1 MQEPRVVMPAE
12 QIPSFRTMVA
22 LKNKVADNLM
32 FTTWGGLGD
41 QICAEPTLR
50 FALDTFKG
58 AKVSLYT
65 EVPEMFKHLGFHAVY
80 TLKDK
85 PDFEKFLVFNT
96 ITNPETLTWEFVSHC
111 VTHCVDFPAIC
122 SLRCTLPINYKA
134 VNLPVEI
141 GAEKED
147 ELKHYTDEKYVA
159 IHAGKHWESK
169 TFPVAWWDEVIDTL
183 LLNGKIP
190 VLFGKELNEEQ
201 GTVQTKTEGC
211 IDLRNKLSLTES
223 VWLLQRMK
231 CLVSNDSSPM
241 HMAATGKAH
250 IAFVASAKHQDY
262 LYHWRRNDSGQVE
275 WAWRM
280 KHFNTGGLW
289 DTIDYCPNKEQ
300 TVLVDKCDQELL
312 KSWLPHPSDIV
323 SWVVSR

>member
-1 MQEPRVVMPAE
+1 MSVPKVVMPAE
-12 QIPSFRTMVA
+12 QIPSFRTMMA

-50 FALDTFKG
+50 FALETFKG

-65 EVPEMFKHLGFHAVY
+65 EIPEMFAHLSFHAVY
-80 TLKDK
+80 TPKDK
-85 PDFEKFLVFNT
+85 PDFSKFLVLNT

-111 VTHCVDFPAIC
+111 VTHCVDFPSIC
-122 SLRCTLPINYKA
+122 ALRCTLPIDLKA
-134 VNLPVEI
+134 VELPVEI
-141 GAEKED
+141 SPDRAE
-147 ELKHYTDEKYVA
+147 ELSQYTDKKYVA

-169 TFPVAWWDEVIDTL
+169 TFPVEWWNEVIETL
-183 LLNGKIP
+183 VLNGKIP
-190 VLFGKELNEEQ
+190 VLFGKEINEEQ
-201 GTVQTKTEGC
+201 GTVQTTTKGC
-211 IDLRNKLSLTES
+211 VDLRNKLPLVES
-223 VWLLQRMK
+223 VWLLQRMN

-241 HMAATGKAH
+241 HMAVSGKAH

-262 LYHWRRNDSGQVE
+262 LYHWRRNDEGKVE

-280 KHFNTGGLW
+280 KHFNLGGLW
-289 DTIDYCPNKEQ
+289 ETIDYCPNKES
-300 TVLVDKCDQELL
+300 TVLVDKCDPELL
-312 KSWLPHPSDIV
+312 KAWLPHPSEIV